1 MRNNGVLEDGVLQPL
16 ENVQLEER
24 QQVTVTIGDPG
35 MAGQD
40 IAGYFTAEE
49 WAAAGHDDISVDEV
63 RRALSTISGS
73 LSEAVIALRQEPR
86 VADYFLDTSAL
97 TKRYH
102 KENGSDYMDR
112 ILEQPG
118 SRSVLSNLTIIE
130 LESVLALKIRTGE
143 INPESLETAR
153 RRFRAIL
160 RSDGSWSASPVN
172 EVHFQSARKL
182 LVQYG
187 AVEVLRT
194 LDALQLAVALDL
206 RQIGHI
212 AVLVAADQRLYRV
225 ATLAGCS
232 AVNPEQSGP
241 ILV

>member
-1 MRNNGVLEDGVLQPL
+1 
-16 ENVQLEER
+16 
-24 QQVTVTIGDPG
+24 
-35 MAGQD
+35 
-40 IAGYFTAEE
+40 
-49 WAAAGHDDISVDEV
+49 
-63 RRALSTISGS
+63 
-73 LSEAVIALRQEPR
+73 
-86 VADYFLDTSAL
+86 
-97 TKRYH
+97 
-102 KENGSDYMDR
+102 
-112 ILEQPG
+112 
-118 SRSVLSNLTIIE
+118 
-130 LESVLALKIRTGE
+130 
-143 INPESLETAR
+143 
-153 RRFRAIL
+153 
-160 RSDGSWSASPVN
+160 VN